1 MQLIKNIIKYK
12 DRMFILF
19 HTIVDCLLSMANYYG
34 SHKKMHSKIGKQ
46 LLSFYQKVLS
56 NSDRP
61 KILTQDNKKIF
72 LKTFGKV
79 ST

>member
-1 MQLIKNIIKYK
+1 
-12 DRMFILF
+12 
-19 HTIVDCLLSMANYYG
+19 
-34 SHKKMHSKIGKQ
+34 MHSKIGKQ

>member
-1 MQLIKNIIKYK
+1 
-12 DRMFILF
+12 
-19 HTIVDCLLSMANYYG
+19 MANYYG

-61 KILTQDNKKIF
+61 KILTQDNKKNIF
-72 LKTFGKV
+72 ENFW
-79 ST
+79 

>member
-1 MQLIKNIIKYK
+1 
-12 DRMFILF
+12 
-19 HTIVDCLLSMANYYG
+19 MANYYG